1 MTGRTRTSLLVLG
14 LGNVLCGDDGAGP
27 AVVARL
33 AARYEAP
40 PGVRI
45 VDGGTLGLSLLSILA
60 DVPAAIVVDA
70 VQVAGRAPGELVRL
84 LDDDVSTAT
93 REQLSVHQVGVADL
107 LDALRLLDRLPRRLV
122 LHGVVP
128 GSLALAYGC
137 TPVVAAVLDELVE
150 RVRAEAAAFGFPL
163 LRRAGTAAAT
173 GSEERTG
180 AAVGPRRVPR
190 RARRGDGD
198 AAVSDAVDHPRG

>member
-1 MTGRTRTSLLVLG
+1 MSSTRTSLLVLG

-27 AVVARL
+27 QVVARL

-70 VQVAGRAPGELVRL
+70 VRVNGRAPGELVRL
-84 LDDDVSTAT
+84 LDDDVATAT

-128 GSLALAYGC
+128 DSVALAYGC
-137 TPVVAAVLDELVE
+137 TPAVEAVLDQLVE

-163 LRRAGTAAAT
+163 VRRGGIVTIDST
-173 GSEERTG
+173 DEERTDEG
-180 AAVGPRRVPR
+180 CVGRH
-190 RARRGDGD
+190 ARREQLVG
-198 AAVSDAVDHPRG
+198 V